1 MRWAIAAAILV
12 AGYLS
17 GSVNFAI
24 IVTRLRA
31 GKDIR
36 DLGNANPGTANV
48 GRTLGRGWGALVLLG
63 DVLKGLIPML
73 AARLLFFGGD
83 GSWDILAIYAMGI
96 AAIVGHC
103 RPIFHRF
110 TGGGGIAASLPV
122 FSFFAPVEFFA
133 SMLLGALIVAL
144 FVRNVQFRIG
154 RWIPMMFVAI
164 APFLTAA
171 VNAWVAVPLGAG
183 VSIGGHPWAVPAGM
197 LASSLV
203 ILAFNFK
210 MLRSLIAGGGWPRPA
225 SCGEG
230 PRSP

>member
-1 MRWAIAAAILV
+1 MRYAIGAAMIV

-17 GSVNFAI
+17 GSVNLAI
-24 IVTRLRA
+24 IVTRLRT

-83 GSWDILAIYAMGI
+83 GTVDILAVFAVGL

-103 RPIFHRF
+103 RPVFYGFR
-110 TGGGGIAASLPV
+110 GGGGIAASLPV
-122 FSFFAPVEFFA
+122 FSFFAPVEFGA

-144 FVRNVQFRIG
+144 FVKNVQFRIG

-164 APFLTAA
+164 APFLTAG
-171 VNAWVAVPLGAG
+171 VNALVAVPLGEG

-197 LASSLV
+197 LATSLV
-203 ILAFNFK
+203 VFAFNFK
-210 MLRSLIAGGGWPRPA
+210 LLRSVTAGAVWPPPA
-225 SCGEG
+225 SSGEG
-230 PRSP
+230 PHSP